1 MGTVIQYLIYGLQ
14 LGSIYALLAL
24 GYSMVY
30 GIIGLINFAHGDF
43 LMVGAFIAVFAAALL
58 HVGFVPVLIL
68 SMVLTGM
75 LGVATERIAYKPLRQ
90 RPRLAAFVTAIGVSI
105 ILENLPRALPVPGPA
120 PRPFPSLIPMV
131 QFNLVAGA
139 VTNSVQIV
147 MIALSI
153 VLMVALQIVVTRT
166 KIGREMRAVSL
177 DKDAASLMGINVNA
191 TISLT
196 FFIGSAL
203 AAAGGIFYG
212 STYPM
217 VDLLMGIMLGTKA
230 FIAAVLGGI
239 GSIPG
244 AMVGGLLLG
253 VVEIFATSINSDLSY
268 GLSFGI
274 LILIL
279 LVRPAG
285 ILGKFTVEKV

>member
-1 MGTVIQYLIYGLQ
+1 LQ

-75 LGVATERIAYKPLRQ
+75 LGVATERIAYKPLRK

-131 QFNLVAGA
+131 QFDLFAGA

-153 VLMVALQIVVTRT
+153 LLMVGLQIVVTRT

-268 GLSFGI
+268 GLSFAI
-274 LILIL
+274 LIIIL